1 MAKTLYDLVL
11 QKTTALPAAA
21 ATANGGTIDLE
32 QVLPDGL
39 TDTFR
44 VLLEIPATPALV
56 DTKTITFT
64 IKDSEDNSSFA
75 AIPGLGTKVTTGA
88 GGAGAAATSQE
99 WRLPTSVRRYIRV
112 EAAVESGGGN
122 NTGVSFTVSLGF

>member
-32 QVLPDGL
+32 QALPDGL

-44 VLLEIPATPALV
+44 VLLEVPATPSLV
-56 DTKTITFT
+56 DAKTITFT
-64 IKDSEDNSSFA
+64 LKDSADDSTFA
-75 AIPGLGTKVTTGA
+75 AISGLSTLVTTGA
-88 GGAGAAATSQE
+88 GGTGAAATSRE
-99 WRLPTSVRRYIRV
+99 WRLPTNVRRYIRV
-112 EAAVESGGGN
+112 EAAVESGGGT
-122 NTGVSFTVSLGF
+122 NTAVSYTVSLGF